1 MRAELKKP
9 LGNLFEGEPEVNVRR
24 ISEMLSIDKPTM
36 LASVGD
42 FVSRH
47 LIEKG
52 VDPDIIVVDFRIMRF
67 EVKPYSPTNR
77 LTIPAKNRQGTI
89 DTSLW
94 KALRKAVMLKRK
106 TSVIV
111 EGEEDLAV
119 IPLIELMPLGSMII
133 YGQPNQG
140 MVVVIINEELKR
152 WAERFLKR
160 MEEAQDENRIKND

>member
-9 LGNLFEGEPEVNVRR
+9 LGTLLEGEPEINVRR
-24 ISEMLSIDKPTM
+24 VSEILDKPVM

-52 VDPDIIVVDFRIMRF
+52 VDPNIIVIDFRIMRSDV
-67 EVKPYSPTNR
+67 EPYQLGDR
-77 LTIPAKNRQGTI
+77 LAIPAKNRKGTI
-89 DTSLW
+89 DASLW
-94 KALRKAVMLKRK
+94 KALRKAIMLKRK

-140 MVVVIINEELKR
+140 MVLVHVNEEMKR
-152 WAERFLKR
+152 WAEKFLKR
-160 MEEAQDENRIKND
+160 MEDTQDEYRIKNG